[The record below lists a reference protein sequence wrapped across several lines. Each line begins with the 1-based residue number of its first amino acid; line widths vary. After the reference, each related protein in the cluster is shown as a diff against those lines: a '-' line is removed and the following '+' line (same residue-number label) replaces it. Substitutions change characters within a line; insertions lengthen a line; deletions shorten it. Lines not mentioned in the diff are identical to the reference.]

1 MAIFVSFM
9 TGDHEHLKKLVKNQ
23 LAGHSNIKQSF
34 KLPAQLLKKKTSRL
48 LQNKKYVARRYLNLH
63 KSFFSFQK

>member
-34 KLPAQLLKKKTSRL
+34 KLPAQLLKKTSRL
-48 LQNKKYVARRYLNLH
+48 LQNKTKNM
-63 KSFFSFQK
+63 

>member
-34 KLPAQLLKKKTSRL
+34 KLPAQLLKKK
-48 LQNKKYVARRYLNLH
+48 LQDYYKTKNM
-63 KSFFSFQK
+63 

>member
-9 TGDHEHLKKLVKNQ
+9 TGDHERLKKLVKNQ

-34 KLPAQLLKKKTSRL
+34 KLPAQLLKKTSRL
-48 LQNKKYVARRYLNLH
+48 FQNKKKNM
-63 KSFFSFQK
+63 

>member
-23 LAGHSNIKQSF
+23 LLAGHSNIKQSF
-34 KLPAQLLKKKTSRL
+34 KLPAQLFKEKLQDL
-48 LQNKKYVARRYLNLH
+48 LQNKTKNI
-63 KSFFSFQK
+63 

>member
-34 KLPAQLLKKKTSRL
+34 KHPAQLFKKTSRL
-48 LQNKKYVARRYLNLH
+48 LQNKKYVASRYLNLH

>member
-34 KLPAQLLKKKTSRL
+34 KHPAQLLKKNFKTIT
-48 LQNKKYVARRYLNLH
+48 K
-63 KSFFSFQK
+63 QKICSSPLSQFT

>member
-34 KLPAQLLKKKTSRL
+34 KLPAQLFKKKTSRL
-48 LQNKKYVARRYLNLH
+48 LHSSEKRALR
-63 KSFFSFQK
+63 STF

>member
-34 KLPAQLLKKKTSRL
+34 KLPAQLLKKK
-48 LQNKKYVARRYLNLH
+48 LQDYYKTK
-63 KSFFSFQK
+63 QKICSPPLSQFT

>member
-23 LAGHSNIKQSF
+23 PAGHSNIKQSF
-34 KLPAQLLKKKTSRL
+34 KLPAQLLKKTSRL
-48 LQNKKYVARRYLNLH
+48 LQNKNYVARRYLNLH

>member
-34 KLPAQLLKKKTSRL
+34 KHPAQLLKKTSRL